1 MKKYFLLAAVIAAV
15 DQALKAMICFYPEGR
30 VIWSIPPLFE
40 LYRTTNT
47 GAAFS
52 MMSSKTVVV
61 AVISSVLMLALCVLL
76 ARSRSR
82 SRVFCVS
89 LSVLLG
95 GGIGNLIDRV
105 IWGGVTD
112 YIRLLFIRFPVF
124 NFADVCVVMGAAMLI
139 YYVLIEEPKKKKKAA
154 AAVEEQGN

>member
-15 DQALKAMICFYPEGR
+15 DQALKAMICFYPEGC
-30 VIWSIPPLFE
+30 VIWSVPPLFE

-76 ARSRSR
+76 ARSRSS
-82 SRVFCVS
+82 SRMFCVS

-124 NFADVCVVMGAAMLI
+124 NFADICITVSVAVLF
-139 YYVLIEEPKKKKKAA
+139 VLICFDHKVDKPEEHH
-154 AAVEEQGN
+154 G

>member
-15 DQALKAMICFYPEGR
+15 DQALKAMICFYREGR
-30 VIWSIPPLFE
+30 VIWSVPPLFE

-76 ARSRSR
+76 ARSRSS
-82 SRVFCVS
+82 SRLFCVS

-124 NFADVCVVMGAAMLI
+124 NFADICITVSVAVLF
-139 YYVLIEEPKKKKKAA
+139 VLICFDHKVDKPEEHH
-154 AAVEEQGN
+154 G

>member
-30 VIWSIPPLFE
+30 VIWSVPPLFE

-76 ARSRSR
+76 ARSSSSSR
-82 SRVFCVS
+82 LFCVS

-124 NFADVCVVMGAAMLI
+124 NFADICITVSVAVLF
-139 YYVLIEEPKKKKKAA
+139 VLICFDHKVDKPEEHH
-154 AAVEEQGN
+154 G

>member
-30 VIWSIPPLFE
+30 VIWSVPPLFE

-52 MMSSKTVVV
+52 MMSAKTVVV

-76 ARSRSR
+76 ARSRSS
-82 SRVFCVS
+82 SRLFCVS

-124 NFADVCVVMGAAMLI
+124 NFADICITVSVAVLF
-139 YYVLIEEPKKKKKAA
+139 VLICFDHKVDKPEEHH
-154 AAVEEQGN
+154 G

>member
-30 VIWSIPPLFE
+30 VIWSVPPLFE
-40 LYRTTNT
+40 LYRPTNT

-52 MMSSKTVVV
+52 MMSSKTIVV
-61 AVISSVLMLALCVLL
+61 AIISSVLMLALCVLL
-76 ARSRSR
+76 ARSRSS
-82 SRVFCVS
+82 SRMFCVS

-124 NFADVCVVMGAAMLI
+124 NFADICITVSVAVLF
-139 YYVLIEEPKKKKKAA
+139 VLICFDHKVDKPEEHH
-154 AAVEEQGN
+154 G

>member
-1 MKKYFLLAAVIAAV
+1 MSFIEQPIRA
-15 DQALKAMICFYPEGR
+15 
-30 VIWSIPPLFE
+30 
-40 LYRTTNT
+40 
-47 GAAFS
+47 AAFS

-76 ARSRSR
+76 ARSRSS
-82 SRVFCVS
+82 SRLFCVS

-124 NFADVCVVMGAAMLI
+124 NFADICITVSVAVLS
-139 YYVLIEEPKKKKKAA
+139 VLICFDHKVDKPEEHH
-154 AAVEEQGN
+154 G

>member
-30 VIWSIPPLFE
+30 VIWSVPPLFE

-61 AVISSVLMLALCVLL
+61 AVISSVLMLGAKQVELPTVL
-76 ARSRSR
+76 
-82 SRVFCVS
+82 
-89 LSVLLG
+89 
-95 GGIGNLIDRV
+95 
-105 IWGGVTD
+105 
-112 YIRLLFIRFPVF
+112 RF
-124 NFADVCVVMGAAMLI
+124 
-139 YYVLIEEPKKKKKAA
+139 
-154 AAVEEQGN
+154 AVRIAWRRNR

>member
-30 VIWSIPPLFE
+30 VIWSVPPLFE
-40 LYRTTNT
+40 FYRTTNT

-76 ARSRSR
+76 ARSRSS
-82 SRVFCVS
+82 SRLFCVS

-124 NFADVCVVMGAAMLI
+124 NFADICITVSVAVLF
-139 YYVLIEEPKKKKKAA
+139 VLICFDHKVDKPEEHH
-154 AAVEEQGN
+154 G